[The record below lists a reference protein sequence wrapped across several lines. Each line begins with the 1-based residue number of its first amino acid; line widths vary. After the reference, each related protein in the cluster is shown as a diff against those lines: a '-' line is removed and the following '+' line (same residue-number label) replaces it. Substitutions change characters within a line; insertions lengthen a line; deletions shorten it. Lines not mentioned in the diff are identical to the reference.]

1 MSARPDTRRRAEAAL
16 WFGAVGAVGAWAIHL
31 AFGWFLEEVVAC
43 GTGTTARGQILGL
56 GIEVWVVGATVV
68 LGLVALGAG
77 VVGYRWWRRL
87 SDRREQPRAG
97 RQAFMAFAG
106 LLGAGLFLP
115 AIVMGGLQVL
125 TLHPCS
131 P

>member
-1 MSARPDTRRRAEAAL
+1 MAEAAL
-16 WFGAVGAVGAWAIHL
+16 WFAAVGAVAAWAVHL
-31 AFGWFLEEVVAC
+31 ATGWFLEEVVAC
-43 GTGTTARGQILGL
+43 GTGTSVRGRILGL
-56 GIEVWVVGATVV
+56 GVEVWILGATVI

-77 VVGYRWWRRL
+77 VVGYRRWRRL
-87 SDRREQPRAG
+87 ADRHDEPRAG

-106 LLGAGLFLP
+106 ILGAGLFLP
-115 AIVMGGLQVL
+115 AIMMGGLQVL